1 MVVDRFAAM
10 ETFVRVI
17 EAGSFSAAARLLH
30 VGQPAVSKTVAQ
42 LEQQLGVRLLLR
54 STHGLTPTEAG
65 RNYYERARRALE
77 EVEEAEL
84 AARGAGSALT
94 GRLRICA
101 AVTFARLHVIP
112 RLPRFLHQHPALDVD
127 IVLDDRN
134 IDLIEQGIDL
144 ALRMGRLADTSLTA
158 RKIGE
163 GPRLV
168 LATPDYLARAGTPQS
183 PDELANHQVVI
194 HELGQGD
201 TPWTFH
207 RAGTQVTVST
217 HGRLRTNAAEGVREG
232 VLAGLGLAISSAW
245 MFAPELASGAVVPVL
260 TDWSLPTID
269 LWTVFPS
276 GRQMSAKARAFAQ
289 FIEAELAGEGG
300 SAAST

>member
-168 LATPDYLARAGTPQS
+168 LATPEYLAHAGMPQS
-183 PDELANHQVVI
+183 PGELADHQVVI

>member
-1 MVVDRFAAM
+1 MAVDRFAAM

-65 RNYYERARRALE
+65 RSYYERARRALE
-77 EVEEAEL
+77 EAEEAEL

-112 RLPRFLHQHPALDVD
+112 RLPRFLHQHPALEVD

-144 ALRMGRLADTSLTA
+144 ALRMGQLADTSLTA

-163 GPRLV
+163 GARRV
-168 LATPDYLARAGTPQS
+168 IATPAYFASAGTPTV
-183 PDELANHQVVI
+183 PGDLATHQVVI
-194 HELGQGD
+194 HELGQNGHNF
-201 TPWTFH
+201 TFH
-207 RAGTQVTVST
+207 KDGHSATVTVQ
-217 HGRLRTNAAEGVREG
+217 GRLRTNAAEGVREG
-232 VLAGLGLAISSAW
+232 VLADMGLAIASEW

-260 TDWSLPTID
+260 TDWSLPAVD

-300 SAAST
+300 RAASE

>member
-1 MVVDRFAAM
+1 M

-17 EAGSFSAAARLLH
+17 DTGAGSAAARLLH
-30 VGQPAVSKTVAQ
+30 VGQRAVSNTVAQ

-77 EVEEAEL
+77 EAEEAEL
-84 AARGAGSALT
+84 AARGAGAALT

-144 ALRMGRLADTSLTA
+144 ALRMGRLADNSLTA

-163 GPRLV
+163 SPRLV
-168 LATPDYLARAGTPQS
+168 VATPDYLARAGRPQS
-183 PDELANHQVVI
+183 PGELSDHQAVV

-201 TPWTFH
+201 TPWIFQRDGAH
-207 RAGTQVTVST
+207 VSISV

-260 TDWSLPTID
+260 TEWSLPTVD

-289 FIEAELAGEGG
+289 FIEMELAGEKAGEGG
-300 SAAST
+300 HTTTA